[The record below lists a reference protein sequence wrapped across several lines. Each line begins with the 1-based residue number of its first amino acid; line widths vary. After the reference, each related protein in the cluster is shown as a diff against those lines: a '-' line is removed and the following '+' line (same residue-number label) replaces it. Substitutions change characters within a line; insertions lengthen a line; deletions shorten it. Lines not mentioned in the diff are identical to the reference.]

1 MAPLFPEGHG
11 PRIAIVAGEA
21 SGDLL
26 GASLIAAIRRRL
38 PDARFAGIAGP
49 KMQGLGAVSAYPM
62 ERLAVRGYVEVLKH
76 LRGLLAMRAE
86 LRRRL
91 LDARP
96 DLFIGIDAPD
106 FNLGLERP
114 LKEAG
119 IPTLHYVSPSIW
131 AWRGERVHK
140 IKAATDEVLCLFP
153 FEPPLYEAVGGRAS
167 YVGHPLADQMPLQ
180 PDPAVCREQLG
191 LAPGQLVFGML
202 PGSRISEIEFHAG
215 LFIETA
221 RQLHERYPTAQF
233 LVPLVTRET
242 RNLFETEL
250 YRRDAQHLPIRL
262 LFGHAQEAMTAADV
276 NLVASGTATLEAMLA
291 KRPLVITYRL
301 SQTTYR
307 MVKRKMR
314 LPYVGLPNVLA
325 GRFLVPE
332 LLQGE
337 ATPDN
342 LVQVLSNLVDDPALA
357 KRLEARFGELHGRLR
372 CDAAERAAEVALAW
386 LERRR

>member
-1 MAPLFPEGHG
+1 MAPLFPDGQG
-11 PRIAIVAGEA
+11 PRIAIVAGES

-26 GASLIAAIRRRL
+26 GASLIAAIKKRL

-49 KMQGLGAVSAYPM
+49 KMQALGASSAYPM
-62 ERLAVRGYVEVLKH
+62 ERLAVRGYIEVLKH
-76 LRGLLAMRAE
+76 LRGLLALRAE

-91 LDARP
+91 LAEKP

-106 FNLGLERP
+106 FNLGLERK
-114 LKEAG
+114 LKDAG

-153 FEPPLYEAVGGRAS
+153 FEPPLYEAVGARAS
-167 YVGHPLADQMPLQ
+167 YVGHPLGDEMPLV
-180 PDPAVCREQLG
+180 PDRAACREQLG
-191 LAPGQLVFGML
+191 LSAGQRVFAML
-202 PGSRISEIEFHAG
+202 PGSRISEIDYHAG
-215 LFIETA
+215 LFIDTA
-221 RQLHERYPTAQF
+221 RLLHERHPTAQF

-250 YRRDAQHLPIRL
+250 YRRNAQHLPIRL
-262 LFGHAQEAMTAADV
+262 MFGHAQEAMTAADV

-291 KRPLVITYRL
+291 KRPLAITYRL
-301 SQTTYR
+301 SDATYR

-332 LLQGE
+332 LLQHD
-337 ATPDN
+337 ATPENLAQVLGN
-342 LVQVLSNLVDDPALA
+342 LVEDPALA
-357 KRLEARFGELHGRLR
+357 LKLTARFGELHRRLK
-372 CDAAERAAEVALAW
+372 CDAAERAADVAIAW